1 MVHLFVI
8 YRLYNTEYKFHVT
21 PIVIVA
27 MRYVPKCLI
36 IYLKM
41 TLMSLMKVL
50 ISKLGIKY
58 KYIRNCESLQNLF
71 EF

>member
-27 MRYVPKCLI
+27 MRYVPGNVKICKTFLNF
-36 IYLKM
+36 
-41 TLMSLMKVL
+41 SDPF
-50 ISKLGIKY
+50 
-58 KYIRNCESLQNLF
+58 NDFNF
-71 EF
+71 N